1 MTEHQTLEL
10 GDVVLQSGMTYRNA
24 RLAYRT
30 YGQLDAARS
39 NAIVLNTPFGAT
51 HTDIEFWI
59 GPGRA
64 LDPEQHFI
72 VIPNMFG
79 NGLSSSPSNTPPPF
93 DCGRYPHF
101 TVCDNVTLQHRLVAG
116 ALGIG
121 RLRLAVGWSMGA
133 QQAYHWA
140 ALYPEMVERLAAIC
154 GSART
159 SPHNFV
165 FLEGVKAALTADAAY
180 RDGWFHEHPV
190 RGLRAMGR
198 VYAGWALSQAFYREA
213 LWRKTGATSLEDYLV
228 SAWEGNFLRRDANNL
243 LAHIWTWQHAD
254 VSANDSYRGDFAR
267 ALGAITARALVMP
280 GATDL
285 YFPVADSELEVRLMR
300 NAELRPIPSL
310 WGHRAGSNP
319 FDPADSGFVDGALKG
334 LLAS

>member
-1 MTEHQTLEL
+1 MADNQTLEL

-24 RLAYRT
+24 RLAYQT
-30 YGQLDAARS
+30 YGRLDAARS

-51 HTDIEFWI
+51 HADVEFWI

-64 LDPEQHFI
+64 LDPEKYFI

-93 DCGRYPHF
+93 DRGRYPHF
-101 TVCDNVTLQHRLVAG
+101 SVCDNVTLQHRLVAG
-116 ALGIG
+116 TLGIR

-140 ALYPEMVERLAAIC
+140 ALYPEMVERLAALC

-198 VYAGWALSQAFYREA
+198 VYAGWALSQAFYREE
-213 LWRKTGATSLEDYLV
+213 LWRKTGASSLEDYLV

-254 VSANDSYRGDFAR
+254 ASANDLYRGDFAR

-319 FDPADSGFVDGALKG
+319 FDAADSGFVDGALKG